1 MHLLEDI
8 LRILGVAGREAEKI
22 MSEMHNLANS
32 RGARHLII
40 ALPKKVRRELDD
52 NLESAAPSEHAGII
66 RTIIHN
72 NSSEEERQKAYLAAL
87 GEIIQQ
93 EFLPAV
99 LQEATESQRREIEKL
114 GVPE

>member
-8 LRILGVAGREAEKI
+8 LRVLGVAGREAEKI

-32 RGARHLII
+32 RGARRLIMV
-40 ALPKKVRRELDD
+40 LPKKVRRELDE
-52 NLESAAPSEHAGII
+52 NLESATPADQAGVIKS
-66 RTIIHN
+66 IIHSN
-72 NSSEEERQKAYLAAL
+72 TSEEERQRAYAHAL

-99 LQEATESQRREIEKL
+99 LQEATEAQRREIKKL
-114 GVPE
+114 AVGE